1 MRGLA
6 VVGIAA
12 VMIAASGTATVSAAR
27 PSDDYREVTIPAGTV
42 LHLTLETPVG
52 SDTSRLEQAVH
63 ASLRTPVIVR
73 GVEAL
78 PAGTPVIGHVTA
90 ARRPGKVK
98 GRGYVAMRFTNVDT
112 PGEGT
117 TRIRTT
123 AAGHLAPATK
133 EKDALKI
140 IAPAAGGAV
149 LGRVIGDKGG
159 ARTGAVVG
167 GAAGTG
173 YVLST
178 RGAEARLGKGARV
191 AVKLTAPVT
200 VRVKK

>member
-6 VVGIAA
+6 AVGIAA
-12 VMIAASGTATVSAAR
+12 LMLTASTTTTVSAAR
-27 PSDDYREVTIPAGTV
+27 PSDDYREVTIPAGTI
-42 LHLTLETPVG
+42 LHLTLQTPVG
-52 SDTSRLEQAVH
+52 SDTSRVEQPVQ

-73 GVEAL
+73 GVEVL
-78 PAGTPVIGHVTA
+78 PAGTAVSGRVTA

-98 GRGYVAMRFTNVDT
+98 GRAYVAVRFTNVDT

-149 LGRVIGDKGG
+149 LGRVVGGKGG

-178 RGAEARLGKGARV
+178 RGEDARLGKGARV

-200 VRVKK
+200 VRVRK

>member
-1 MRGLA
+1 MRGLVTAAGVA
-6 VVGIAA
+6 VC
-12 VMIAASGTATVSAAR
+12 MLAASGTSIVSAQAA
-27 PSDDYREVTIPAGTV
+27 DEYREVTIPAGTI
-42 LHLTLETPVG
+42 LHLTLQTPVG
-52 SDTSRLEQAVH
+52 SDISRLEEPVH
-63 ASLRTPVIVR
+63 ATLRTPVAVR
-73 GVEAL
+73 GVHVL
-78 PAGTPVIGHVTA
+78 SAGTAVSGHVTA

-98 GRGYVAMRFTNVDT
+98 GRGYVAMRFTDLDT

-117 TRIRTT
+117 ARIRTS

-149 LGRVIGDKGG
+149 LGRVVGGKGG
-159 ARTGAVVG
+159 ARKGAVIG

-178 RGAEARLGKGARV
+178 RGAEARLGKGARI
-191 AVKLTAPVT
+191 AVKLLAPVT